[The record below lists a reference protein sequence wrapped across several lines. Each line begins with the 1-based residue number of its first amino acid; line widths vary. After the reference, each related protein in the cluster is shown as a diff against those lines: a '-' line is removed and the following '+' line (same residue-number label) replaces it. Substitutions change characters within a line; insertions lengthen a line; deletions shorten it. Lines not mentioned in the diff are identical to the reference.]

1 MELPNQKTTD
11 TLGTQPTNKASTGFG
26 SQFKV
31 ARERKNISIS
41 DASSELN
48 ILKRHL
54 EAIERN
60 DFDSLPQAA
69 FTRGFVSS
77 YAKFLKLDVNN
88 VLSHFDSIYPKSS
101 PAMPTDMATPVK
113 IDKSLGKVSRN
124 DSKKTSFGRLGM
136 LLAFLGL
143 LGFGFLYI
151 TSSKKSENTTAD
163 TAAPTALEEMQQQ
176 DESTFSPT
184 STDDAATENATANTD
199 GANANSSDEN
209 KANSEASNSATDNA
223 AADNAATAQPAVVAD
238 PNAKPAELVF
248 WVIRTTNINITDQTG
263 AVIMSGD
270 QKRGEHKVTG
280 KPPFKI
286 QIANAANV
294 RLNMDKVPVKLKKYS
309 IDNKADFTLNK

>member
-1 MELPNQKTTD
+1 MESPNQKTTD
-11 TLGTQPTNKASTGFG
+11 TLNTQSANKASTGFG

-77 YAKFLKLDVNN
+77 YAKFLKLDVSN

-101 PAMPTDMATPVK
+101 PAMPTDMITPAKV
-113 IDKSLGKVSRN
+113 DTSLGKVSRN
-124 DSKKTSFGRLGM
+124 DSRKTSFGRLGM
-136 LLAFLGL
+136 LLAFFGL
-143 LGFGFLYI
+143 LGFGFLYM
-151 TSSKKSENTTAD
+151 TSSKKSESTKVD

-184 STDDAATENATANTD
+184 STDGTVDENATANTD
-199 GANANSSDEN
+199 GANANNSDEN
-209 KANSEASNSATDNA
+209 KANSEADDNANATTDNA
-223 AADNAATAQPAVVAD
+223 AATAQPAVVAD
-238 PNAKPAELVF
+238 PNAKPAELVL

-263 AVIMSGD
+263 TVIMSGD
-270 QKRGEHKVTG
+270 KRRGEHKVTG
-280 KPPFKI
+280 KPPFSI

-309 IDNKADFTLNK
+309 VDNKANFTLNK